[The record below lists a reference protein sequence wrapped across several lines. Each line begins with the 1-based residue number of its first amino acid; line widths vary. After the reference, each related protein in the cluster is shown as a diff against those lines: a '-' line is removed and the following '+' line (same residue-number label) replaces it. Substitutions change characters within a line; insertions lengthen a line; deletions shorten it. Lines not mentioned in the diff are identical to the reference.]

1 MNLSSADLSTISK
14 LLGLIG
20 SHHDAEALAAARK
33 AHELLKA
40 KGATWPEV
48 LGLDDMEQLP
58 PEPYHLT
65 LARDL
70 LGKGKGILTRWERD
84 FLIGIMGHK
93 VLKQRQI
100 ETLDGIA
107 AKVDAA
113 TTST

>member
-1 MNLSSADLSTISK
+1 MILSSADRSTISK

-33 AHELLKA
+33 AHELLTA

-48 LGLDDMEQLP
+48 LGLDDTERLP

-70 LGKGKGILTRWERD
+70 LGKGKAIITRWERD
-84 FLIGIMGHK
+84 FLVGIMGHK
-93 VLKQRQI
+93 VLKQKQI

-107 AKVDAA
+107 AKVEAA
-113 TTST
+113 TINT